1 MLADMSLVHL
11 ACSGA
16 HSSSS
21 DLGSLAIASNL
32 FAQLVRSIFFFQCGC
47 ILLGRRLKRAGLVS
61 NNISLAG
68 KEQDIAQ
75 HYPYC
80 QHQSCMKKYNSRI
93 TKVIPYVI
101 YLIFFLFLNA
111 HQDETSRV
119 GWVIVNSKITSIITA
134 PAADIS

>member
-75 HYPYC
+75 HYPCC
-80 QHQSCMKKYNSRI
+80 QHQ
-93 TKVIPYVI
+93 
-101 YLIFFLFLNA
+101 
-111 HQDETSRV
+111 
-119 GWVIVNSKITSIITA
+119 
-134 PAADIS
+134 